1 MKDEVREIVDKHD
14 DMMEAAKEL
23 VEKEFAVSFSQGK
36 RIFAIAKERNG
47 KKPDTKTDEI
57 NPGQN

>member
-1 MKDEVREIVDKHD
+1 VKDEVRKIVDKHT

-36 RIFAIAKERNG
+36 RIFFLAKDRN
-47 KKPDTKTDEI
+47 KKDKDADT
-57 NPGQN
+57 NP